1 MNDFNYYKSKEIY
14 REKYYQMPKVFFTN
28 EKYMDL
34 SNDAK
39 IAYMLLKDRFDYS
52 VKNNWVDSDD
62 NIFFI
67 FTVEELMKLLQ
78 CREGKV
84 SKIKKELEKAG
95 LLKQKR
101 GRVNKRD
108 GKIESMPNLLYLG
121 KPEVTNQDVFKIM
134 EEEDNTDST
143 VIAKIANTAKPRK
156 INDSTVI
163 AKIANTAKPRKI
175 NDSTVIAKIA
185 NTAKPR
191 KINDST
197 VIAKIANTA
206 KSSHIKDSTVI
217 AKIADNLFYSNSIDT
232 NRHIIDTETDQLQNQ
247 VLLDNFVDI
256 MQEDSINT
264 FVPENVLNL
273 IKTFS
278 SSYSEAQQTVQTIH
292 NAKKKAEE
300 LEQTIVVYEELESY
314 GIDADKGL
322 YMTLLKAYQ
331 KQKTE
336 KVNNLQN
343 LIFVYVKN
351 WFVEKAIA
359 AKLANEQRETFNELP
374 TVSTENWLE

>member
-143 VIAKIANTAKPRK
+143 VIAKIANTVKPRE

-163 AKIANTAKPRKI
+163 AKIT
-175 NDSTVIAKIA
+175 
-185 NTAKPR
+185 
-191 KINDST
+191 
-197 VIAKIANTA
+197 NTA

-256 MQEDSINT
+256 MKEDSINT

-359 AKLANEQRETFNELP
+359 AKLAIEQRETFNELP

>member
-95 LLKQKR
+95 LLKQRR

-134 EEEDNTDST
+134 EEEDNTDTT
-143 VIAKIANTAKPRK
+143 VIAKIANTAKPRE
-156 INDSTVI
+156 INDTTVI
-163 AKIANTAKPRKI
+163 AKIAITE
-175 NDSTVIAKIA
+175 
-185 NTAKPR
+185 
-191 KINDST
+191 
-197 VIAKIANTA
+197 

-232 NRHIIDTETDQLQNQ
+232 NRHIIDTETDQLQSQ
-247 VLLDNFVDI
+247 VLLDNFVDT
-256 MQEDSINT
+256 MKEESINT

-374 TVSTENWLE
+374 TVSTDNWLE

>member
-134 EEEDNTDST
+134 EEEDNTDTT
-143 VIAKIANTAKPRK
+143 VIAKIANTAKPRE
-156 INDSTVI
+156 INDT
-163 AKIANTAKPRKI
+163 
-175 NDSTVIAKIA
+175 
-185 NTAKPR
+185 
-191 KINDST
+191 T

-256 MQEDSINT
+256 MKEDSINT

-278 SSYSEAQQTVQTIH
+278 STYEDAQKTVQTIH

-300 LEQTIVVYEELESY
+300 LEQTVVVYEELESY

-336 KVNNLQN
+336 KVNNLQ
-343 LIFVYVKN
+343 
-351 WFVEKAIA
+351 
-359 AKLANEQRETFNELP
+359 
-374 TVSTENWLE
+374 

>member
-1 MNDFNYYKSKEIY
+1 FNYYKSKEIY

-134 EEEDNTDST
+134 EEEDNT
-143 VIAKIANTAKPRK
+143 
-156 INDSTVI
+156 
-163 AKIANTAKPRKI
+163 
-175 NDSTVIAKIA
+175 DSTVIAKIA

>member
-95 LLKQKR
+95 LLKQRR

-134 EEEDNTDST
+134 EEEDNTDTT
-143 VIAKIANTAKPRK
+143 VIAKIANTE
-156 INDSTVI
+156 
-163 AKIANTAKPRKI
+163 
-175 NDSTVIAKIA
+175 
-185 NTAKPR
+185 
-191 KINDST
+191 
-197 VIAKIANTA
+197 

-232 NRHIIDTETDQLQNQ
+232 NRHIIDTETDQLQSQ

-256 MQEDSINT
+256 MKEESINT

-374 TVSTENWLE
+374 TVSTDNWLE

>member
-134 EEEDNTDST
+134 EEEDNT
-143 VIAKIANTAKPRK
+143 
-156 INDSTVI
+156 
-163 AKIANTAKPRKI
+163 
-175 NDSTVIAKIA
+175 DSTVIAKIA

-374 TVSTENWLE
+374 TVSTENW

>member
-1 MNDFNYYKSKEIY
+1 MSKFQFYKSKEVY
-14 REKYYQMPKVFFTN
+14 REKYLN
-28 EKYMDL
+28 L

-39 IAYMLLKDRFDYS
+39 ITYMLLKDRFDYS

-101 GRVNKRD
+101 GRINKCD

-121 KPEVTNQDVFKIM
+121 KPEVTTQDVFKNIM

-143 VIAKIANTAKPRK
+143 VIAKIA
-156 INDSTVI
+156 
-163 AKIANTAKPRKI
+163 
-175 NDSTVIAKIA
+175 
-185 NTAKPR
+185 
-191 KINDST
+191 
-197 VIAKIANTA
+197 
-206 KSSHIKDSTVI
+206 
-217 AKIADNLFYSNSIDT
+217 DNLFYSNNLDN
-232 NRHIIDTETDQLQNQ
+232 NRHIIDTKTDQLQNQ
-247 VLLDNFVDI
+247 VLLENFVDI
-256 MQEDSINT
+256 MKEDSINT
-264 FVPENVLNL
+264 FVPEKVLSL

-314 GIDADKGL
+314 GIDAEKGL

-336 KVNNLQN
+336 KVKNLQN

-351 WFVEKAIA
+351 WFIEKVIV
-359 AKLANEQRETFNELP
+359 AKFVNEQRETFNELP

>member
-1 MNDFNYYKSKEIY
+1 
-14 REKYYQMPKVFFTN
+14 MPKVFFTN

-134 EEEDNTDST
+134 EEEDNT
-143 VIAKIANTAKPRK
+143 
-156 INDSTVI
+156 
-163 AKIANTAKPRKI
+163 
-175 NDSTVIAKIA
+175 DSTVIAKIA

-374 TVSTENWLE
+374 TVSTENWL

>member
-1 MNDFNYYKSKEIY
+1 
-14 REKYYQMPKVFFTN
+14 
-28 EKYMDL
+28 
-34 SNDAK
+34 
-39 IAYMLLKDRFDYS
+39 RFDYS

-134 EEEDNTDST
+134 EEEDNT
-143 VIAKIANTAKPRK
+143 
-156 INDSTVI
+156 
-163 AKIANTAKPRKI
+163 
-175 NDSTVIAKIA
+175 DSTVIAKIA

-374 TVSTENWLE
+374 TVSTE

>member
-134 EEEDNTDST
+134 EEEDNTDTT
-143 VIAKIANTAKPRK
+143 VIAKIANTAKPRE
-156 INDSTVI
+156 INDT
-163 AKIANTAKPRKI
+163 
-175 NDSTVIAKIA
+175 
-185 NTAKPR
+185 
-191 KINDST
+191 T

-256 MQEDSINT
+256 MKEDSINT

-278 SSYSEAQQTVQTIH
+278 STYEDAQKTVQTIH

-300 LEQTIVVYEELESY
+300 LEQTVVVYEELESY

-343 LIFVYVKN
+343 LI
-351 WFVEKAIA
+351 
-359 AKLANEQRETFNELP
+359 
-374 TVSTENWLE
+374 

>member
-163 AKIANTAKPRKI
+163 AKIANTAK
-175 NDSTVIAKIA
+175 
-185 NTAKPR
+185 
-191 KINDST
+191 
-197 VIAKIANTA
+197 
-206 KSSHIKDSTVI
+206 SSHIKDSTVI

-336 KVNNLQN
+336 KVNNL
-343 LIFVYVKN
+343 
-351 WFVEKAIA
+351 
-359 AKLANEQRETFNELP
+359 
-374 TVSTENWLE
+374 

>member
-1 MNDFNYYKSKEIY
+1 YYKSKEIY

-134 EEEDNTDST
+134 EEEDNT
-143 VIAKIANTAKPRK
+143 
-156 INDSTVI
+156 
-163 AKIANTAKPRKI
+163 
-175 NDSTVIAKIA
+175 DSTVIAKIA

>member
-1 MNDFNYYKSKEIY
+1 MNDFNYYKSKEVY

-28 EKYMDL
+28 QKYMDL

-143 VIAKIANTAKPRK
+143 VIAKIANTVKPRE
-156 INDSTVI
+156 
-163 AKIANTAKPRKI
+163 
-175 NDSTVIAKIA
+175 
-185 NTAKPR
+185 
-191 KINDST
+191 INDST

-256 MQEDSINT
+256 MKEDSINT

-351 WFVEKAIA
+351 WFVEKAIS

-374 TVSTENWLE
+374 

>member
-1 MNDFNYYKSKEIY
+1 
-14 REKYYQMPKVFFTN
+14 
-28 EKYMDL
+28 
-34 SNDAK
+34 
-39 IAYMLLKDRFDYS
+39 AYMLLKDRFDYS

-134 EEEDNTDST
+134 EEEDNT
-143 VIAKIANTAKPRK
+143 
-156 INDSTVI
+156 
-163 AKIANTAKPRKI
+163 
-175 NDSTVIAKIA
+175 DSTVIAKIA

>member
-1 MNDFNYYKSKEIY
+1 
-14 REKYYQMPKVFFTN
+14 
-28 EKYMDL
+28 

-134 EEEDNTDST
+134 EEEDNT
-143 VIAKIANTAKPRK
+143 
-156 INDSTVI
+156 
-163 AKIANTAKPRKI
+163 
-175 NDSTVIAKIA
+175 DSTVIAKIA

-374 TVSTENWLE
+374 TVST

>member
-163 AKIANTAKPRKI
+163 AKIANTAK
-175 NDSTVIAKIA
+175 
-185 NTAKPR
+185 
-191 KINDST
+191 
-197 VIAKIANTA
+197 
-206 KSSHIKDSTVI
+206 SSHSKDSTVI

>member
-163 AKIANTAKPRKI
+163 AKIE
-175 NDSTVIAKIA
+175 
-185 NTAKPR
+185 
-191 KINDST
+191 
-197 VIAKIANTA
+197 NTA

>member
-163 AKIANTAKPRKI
+163 AKIANTAK
-175 NDSTVIAKIA
+175 
-185 NTAKPR
+185 
-191 KINDST
+191 
-197 VIAKIANTA
+197 
-206 KSSHIKDSTVI
+206 SSHIKDSTVI

-278 SSYSEAQQTVQTIH
+278 NTYEEAQQTVTTIH
-292 NAKKKAEE
+292 KAKHKAEE
-300 LEQTIVVYEELESY
+300 LEKTVVVYEELESY

>member
-134 EEEDNTDST
+134 EEEDNTDTT
-143 VIAKIANTAKPRK
+143 VIAKIANTAKPRE
-156 INDSTVI
+156 INDT
-163 AKIANTAKPRKI
+163 
-175 NDSTVIAKIA
+175 
-185 NTAKPR
+185 
-191 KINDST
+191 T

-256 MQEDSINT
+256 MKEDSINT

-292 NAKKKAEE
+292 NAKRKAEE

-374 TVSTENWLE
+374 TVSTE

>member
-134 EEEDNTDST
+134 EEEDNTDTT
-143 VIAKIANTAKPRK
+143 VIAKIANTAKPRE
-156 INDSTVI
+156 INDT
-163 AKIANTAKPRKI
+163 
-175 NDSTVIAKIA
+175 
-185 NTAKPR
+185 
-191 KINDST
+191 T

-256 MQEDSINT
+256 MKEDSINT

-278 SSYSEAQQTVQTIH
+278 STYEDAQKTVQTIH

-300 LEQTIVVYEELESY
+300 LEQTVVVYEELESY

-336 KVNNLQN
+336 KV
-343 LIFVYVKN
+343 
-351 WFVEKAIA
+351 
-359 AKLANEQRETFNELP
+359 
-374 TVSTENWLE
+374 

>member
-134 EEEDNTDST
+134 EEEDNTDTT
-143 VIAKIANTAKPRK
+143 VIAKIANTAKPRE
-156 INDSTVI
+156 INDT
-163 AKIANTAKPRKI
+163 
-175 NDSTVIAKIA
+175 
-185 NTAKPR
+185 
-191 KINDST
+191 T

-256 MQEDSINT
+256 MKEDSINT

-278 SSYSEAQQTVQTIH
+278 STYEDAQKTVQTIH

-300 LEQTIVVYEELESY
+300 LEQTVVVYEELESY

-322 YMTLLKAYQ
+322 YM
-331 KQKTE
+331 
-336 KVNNLQN
+336 
-343 LIFVYVKN
+343 
-351 WFVEKAIA
+351 
-359 AKLANEQRETFNELP
+359 
-374 TVSTENWLE
+374 

>member
-143 VIAKIANTAKPRK
+143 VIAE
-156 INDSTVI
+156 
-163 AKIANTAKPRKI
+163 
-175 NDSTVIAKIA
+175 IA

>member
-1 MNDFNYYKSKEIY
+1 MNDFNYYKSKEVY

-28 EKYMDL
+28 QKYMDL

-143 VIAKIANTAKPRK
+143 VIAKIANTVKPRE
-156 INDSTVI
+156 INDF
-163 AKIANTAKPRKI
+163 A
-175 NDSTVIAKIA
+175 
-185 NTAKPR
+185 
-191 KINDST
+191 

-256 MQEDSINT
+256 MKEDSINT

-351 WFVEKAIA
+351 WFVEKAIS

>member
-1 MNDFNYYKSKEIY
+1 
-14 REKYYQMPKVFFTN
+14 
-28 EKYMDL
+28 MDL

-134 EEEDNTDST
+134 EEEDNT
-143 VIAKIANTAKPRK
+143 
-156 INDSTVI
+156 
-163 AKIANTAKPRKI
+163 
-175 NDSTVIAKIA
+175 DSTVIAKIA

-374 TVSTENWLE
+374 TVSTE

>member
-1 MNDFNYYKSKEIY
+1 
-14 REKYYQMPKVFFTN
+14 
-28 EKYMDL
+28 
-34 SNDAK
+34 
-39 IAYMLLKDRFDYS
+39 
-52 VKNNWVDSDD
+52 
-62 NIFFI
+62 
-67 FTVEELMKLLQ
+67 
-78 CREGKV
+78 
-84 SKIKKELEKAG
+84 
-95 LLKQKR
+95 
-101 GRVNKRD
+101 
-108 GKIESMPNLLYLG
+108 MPNLLYLG

-134 EEEDNTDST
+134 EEEDNTDT
-143 VIAKIANTAKPRK
+143 
-156 INDSTVI
+156 
-163 AKIANTAKPRKI
+163 
-175 NDSTVIAKIA
+175 
-185 NTAKPR
+185 
-191 KINDST
+191 T

-256 MQEDSINT
+256 MKEDSINT

-278 SSYSEAQQTVQTIH
+278 STYEDAQKTVQTIH

-300 LEQTIVVYEELESY
+300 LEQTVVVYEELESY

-351 WFVEKAIA
+351 WFVEKLLRQSLQTNKEKHLTNYQQLVRKIG
-359 AKLANEQRETFNELP
+359 
-374 TVSTENWLE
+374 

>member
-134 EEEDNTDST
+134 EEEDNT
-143 VIAKIANTAKPRK
+143 
-156 INDSTVI
+156 
-163 AKIANTAKPRKI
+163 
-175 NDSTVIAKIA
+175 DSTVIAKIA

-359 AKLANEQRETFNELP
+359 AKLANEQRETF
-374 TVSTENWLE
+374 

>member
-1 MNDFNYYKSKEIY
+1 MNDFNYYKSKEVY

-28 EKYMDL
+28 QKYMDL

-143 VIAKIANTAKPRK
+143 VIAKIANTVKPRE
-156 INDSTVI
+156 
-163 AKIANTAKPRKI
+163 
-175 NDSTVIAKIA
+175 
-185 NTAKPR
+185 
-191 KINDST
+191 INDST

-256 MQEDSINT
+256 MKEDSINT

-351 WFVEKAIA
+351 WFVEKAIS
-359 AKLANEQRETFNELP
+359 AKLANEQR
-374 TVSTENWLE
+374 

>member
-1 MNDFNYYKSKEIY
+1 
-14 REKYYQMPKVFFTN
+14 MPKVFFTN

-134 EEEDNTDST
+134 EEEDNTDTT
-143 VIAKIANTAKPRK
+143 VIAKIANTAKPRE
-156 INDSTVI
+156 INDT
-163 AKIANTAKPRKI
+163 
-175 NDSTVIAKIA
+175 
-185 NTAKPR
+185 
-191 KINDST
+191 T

-256 MQEDSINT
+256 MKEDSINT

-278 SSYSEAQQTVQTIH
+278 STYEDAQKTVQTIH

-300 LEQTIVVYEELESY
+300 LEQTVVVYEELESY
-314 GIDADKGL
+314 GIYADKGL

>member
-134 EEEDNTDST
+134 EEEDNTDTT
-143 VIAKIANTAKPRK
+143 VIAKIANTAKPRE
-156 INDSTVI
+156 INDT
-163 AKIANTAKPRKI
+163 
-175 NDSTVIAKIA
+175 
-185 NTAKPR
+185 
-191 KINDST
+191 T

-256 MQEDSINT
+256 MKEDSINT

-278 SSYSEAQQTVQTIH
+278 STYEDAQKTVQTIH

-300 LEQTIVVYEELESY
+300 LEQTVVVYEELESY

-336 KVNNLQN
+336 KVNNLHN

>member
-134 EEEDNTDST
+134 EEEDNT
-143 VIAKIANTAKPRK
+143 
-156 INDSTVI
+156 
-163 AKIANTAKPRKI
+163 
-175 NDSTVIAKIA
+175 DSTVIAKIA

-351 WFVEKAIA
+351 
-359 AKLANEQRETFNELP
+359 
-374 TVSTENWLE
+374 